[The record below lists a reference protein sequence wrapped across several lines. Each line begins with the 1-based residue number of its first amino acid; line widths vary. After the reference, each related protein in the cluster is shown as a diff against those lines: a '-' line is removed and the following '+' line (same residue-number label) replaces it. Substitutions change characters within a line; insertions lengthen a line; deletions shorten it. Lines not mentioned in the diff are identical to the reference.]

1 MSKVIDCQNLYKTYR
16 EGEVE
21 TPVLHGLNFSV
32 EQGEQVAIVGS
43 SGSGKSTLLHLLG
56 TLDTPTKGKIFIA
69 GTDIAS
75 LNRRKQAAFR
85 NEHLGFIY
93 QFHHLLMEFSALE
106 NVAMPLMI
114 RGLSAK
120 DAQFEASAMI
130 EKVGLSHR
138 AKHLP
143 SALSGGERQRVAI
156 ARALVTKPTLVLADE
171 PTGNLDHAN
180 AEKIYQ
186 LLREINQS
194 VKTSFVVV
202 THDVGLANKL
212 DRSIRMIDGHLE
224 NVHKP
229 QVVSNVTSIGG

>member
-1 MSKVIDCQNLYKTYR
+1 MSKVIDCQNLYKTYK

-21 TPVLHGLNFSV
+21 TPVLQGLNFSV
-32 EQGEQVAIVGS
+32 EQGEQIAIVGS

-56 TLDTPTKGKIFIA
+56 TLDTPSKGKIFIA
-69 GTDIAS
+69 GKDIAS
-75 LNRRKQAAFR
+75 LSRRQQAAFR
-85 NEHLGFIY
+85 NKHLGFIY
-93 QFHHLLMEFSALE
+93 QFHHLLMEFSAIE

-114 RGLSAK
+114 RGYKAK
-120 DAQFEASAMI
+120 DAQKEAAELI

-138 AKHLP
+138 AEHLP

-180 AEKIYQ
+180 AEKIYR

-212 DRSIRMIDGHLE
+212 DRSIRMMDGHLE
-224 NVHKP
+224 DVPKP
-229 QVVSNVTSIGG
+229 HVISSING